1 MNSLTRRAPEL
12 IAVPLAVGLGLALAT
27 TGGRGAAAIMAAAT
41 LTVAAGVFATASSS
55 QSRVASGDFL
65 LNVSLAL
72 LGLAVLSITFNGL
85 RVTAGLAVADIALVA
100 SAGAAL
106 LHFTVA
112 RKAIPAPSWLILA
125 GTGILVAGV
134 ISAAG
139 QADFGGNLIPAV
151 RFTIALVLTPVLIG
165 ALTDGDGPRRLI
177 IGAWVLS
184 AAVNAAVGLSDFV
197 GLTDVSSRYFPPGT
211 GRLNALTSHPNHLGL
226 VCAMTIP
233 MVIWGLRAPRGVSPF
248 GRATNGILLAIL
260 ASGVYISGSRA
271 AVIATVGGCALV
283 VLLAARRAR
292 GAVIMIAFFAI
303 ALAIV
308 PTLSTFSIDQTGDP
322 NVFERLSGDPGAQ
335 ESDVQR
341 LRALD
346 EAQEA
351 FISKP
356 VFGAGFEK
364 VRGAHDIYLQLLQA
378 GGLVAFVAFGL
389 FAVGTL
395 RLGSTLGRGA
405 QASHDLAGALMAVM
419 AVWLVAGL
427 FANAVYD
434 RYLYVPA
441 GLLLGLGAASLRKR
455 GASGAE

>member
-27 TGGRGAAAIMAAAT
+27 IGGRGAAAIMAAAT
-41 LTVAAGVFATASSS
+41 LTVGVFATASSS

-72 LGLAVLSITFNGL
+72 LGLAVLFITFNGL
-85 RVTAGLAVADIALVA
+85 RVTAGLAVADVALVA

-197 GLTDVSSRYFPPGT
+197 GLTEVSFRYFPPGT

-271 AVIATVGGCALV
+271 ALIATVGGCALV

-292 GAVIMIAFFAI
+292 GAVIMIAFFAT

-308 PTLSTFSIDQTGDP
+308 PTFSTFSIDQTGDP

-335 ESDVQR
+335 ASDVQR
-341 LRALD
+341 LTALN
-346 EAQEA
+346 EAQGA

-356 VFGAGFEK
+356 IFGEGFDQ
-364 VRGAHDIYLQLLQA
+364 VRGAHDIYLQLLQS

-405 QASHDLAGALMAVM
+405 QSSHDLAGALMAAM
-419 AVWLVAGL
+419 GVWLVAGL
-427 FANAVYD
+427 FHNAIYD

-441 GLLLGLGAASLRKR
+441 GLLLGLAAARCLTRSVGGRV
-455 GASGAE
+455 